1 MQTLPPELDWNTA
14 PGVLDGAVDLHLTP
28 EHCGLD
34 YWIQHVCGGMLA
46 GLENGH
52 RPQALVPD
60 HMLVDGPLRQAIVQE
75 LAFRSLAE
83 EKAAR
88 AISRLVLLAP
98 DRATMEFYSTQLVDE
113 ARHAAVFRH
122 HLVEVG
128 IAPEELDDVVDA
140 AAAFGR
146 RHVLEP
152 LEQFAFD
159 VLDGPMPFHA
169 GVLTLTVLVEGVLAP
184 ASELSE
190 RKWRPIDPAAA
201 EIERGAGIDEIRHL
215 AVGSTVVQ
223 RFLQANPQA
232 KDAFLELLGRGMKLW
247 QELPI
252 REVMAEREELLQQGL
267 AQCAE
272 VVGDY
277 EVWPGRRLLD
287 TTVRERL
294 AKAVEW
300 SEQTQNARLSFM
312 GLVP

>member
-34 YWIQHVCGGMLA
+34 YWIRHVCGGMLA

-52 RPQALVPD
+52 RPQAPVPD
-60 HMLVDGPLRQAIVQE
+60 HMLVDGPLRRAIVQE

-146 RHVLEP
+146 EHVLEP

-190 RKWRPIDPAAA
+190 RKWRPLDPAAA